1 MNYFI
6 IVILI
11 VAIDSVTK
19 KIICENMKVGQKK
32 EIVKKRLYF
41 WHIKNKG
48 AAYNSFEGHI
58 KAIKCVSV
66 IGMLY
71 CAFQIDRG
79 SKIHRIACSFLL
91 GGGLGNFIE
100 RIKYGEVTDF
110 IYIDNQNKSENTF
123 VKKLIQKSKPI
134 FNIADIFVALGAVI
148 FILSTLLQK
157 EIGRASCRE
166 RV

>member
-11 VAIDSVTK
+11 AAIDSVTK

-123 VKKLIQKSKPI
+123 VKKLIQKSTPI

-157 EIGRASCRE
+157 EK
-166 RV
+166 

>member
-6 IVILI
+6 IAILI
-11 VAIDSVTK
+11 TVGDILTK
-19 KIICENMKVGQKK
+19 KSICNNIKEGQKK

-58 KAIKCVSV
+58 KQIKCVSV

-71 CAFQIDRG
+71 CAFHMG
-79 SKIHRIACSFLL
+79 KSSKISNIAYSFLL

-100 RIKYGEVTDF
+100 RVKYGEVTDF
-110 IYIDNQNKSENTF
+110 IYIDNQKKSENAF
-123 VKKLIQKSKPI
+123 IEKILQKSRPI
-134 FNIADIFVALGAVI
+134 FNIADVFVALGAML
-148 FILSTLLQK
+148 FILSAILQK
-157 EIGRASCRE
+157 EK
-166 RV
+166 

>member
-1 MNYFI
+1 MQ
-6 IVILI
+6 L
-11 VAIDSVTK
+11 
-19 KIICENMKVGQKK
+19 
-32 EIVKKRLYF
+32 
-41 WHIKNKG
+41 
-48 AAYNSFEGHI
+48 
-58 KAIKCVSV
+58 
-66 IGMLY
+66 
-71 CAFQIDRG
+71 
-79 SKIHRIACSFLL
+79 LL

-157 EIGRASCRE
+157 EK
-166 RV
+166 

>member
-11 VAIDSVTK
+11 AAIDSVTK

-134 FNIADIFVALGAVI
+134 FNRIFDISGYFYFIQYHYAGSDFGVI
-148 FILSTLLQK
+148 YK
-157 EIGRASCRE
+157 
-166 RV
+166 

>member
-1 MNYFI
+1 MYFI
-6 IVILI
+6 T
-11 VAIDSVTK
+11 AIGIIFLDIWTK
-19 KIICENMKVGQKK
+19 YMICQKVKEGRKI

-157 EIGRASCRE
+157 EK
-166 RV
+166 

>member
-11 VAIDSVTK
+11 AAIDSVTK

-79 SKIHRIACSFLL
+79 SKIHRIACSFCW
-91 GGGLGNFIE
+91 E
-100 RIKYGEVTDF
+100 ED
-110 IYIDNQNKSENTF
+110 
-123 VKKLIQKSKPI
+123 
-134 FNIADIFVALGAVI
+134 
-148 FILSTLLQK
+148 
-157 EIGRASCRE
+157 
-166 RV
+166 

>member
-1 MNYFI
+1 
-6 IVILI
+6 
-11 VAIDSVTK
+11 
-19 KIICENMKVGQKK
+19 MKVGQKK
-32 EIVKKRLYF
+32 RNCKKRLYF

-79 SKIHRIACSFLL
+79 SKIHRIACSFCWE
-91 GGGLGNFIE
+91 GGLGNFIE

-110 IYIDNQNKSENTF
+110 IYIDNQK
-123 VKKLIQKSKPI
+123 
-134 FNIADIFVALGAVI
+134 
-148 FILSTLLQK
+148 
-157 EIGRASCRE
+157 
-166 RV
+166 

>member
-123 VKKLIQKSKPI
+123 VKKLIQKSK
-134 FNIADIFVALGAVI
+134 DRKSVV
-148 FILSTLLQK
+148 
-157 EIGRASCRE
+157 
-166 RV
+166 

>member
-157 EIGRASCRE
+157 EK
-166 RV
+166 

>member
-11 VAIDSVTK
+11 AAIDSVTK

-157 EIGRASCRE
+157 EK
-166 RV
+166 

>member
-6 IVILI
+6 IAVFIAVVDNL
-11 VAIDSVTK
+11 TK
-19 KIICENMKVGQKK
+19 KMICNNIKIGEKK

-48 AAYNSFEGHI
+48 AAYNSLEGHI

-71 CAFQIDRG
+71 CAFQIG
-79 SKIHRIACSFLL
+79 KKNKMNNVACSFLL

-100 RIKYGEVTDF
+100 RMKYGEVTDF
-110 IYIDNQNKSENTF
+110 IYFDNKKKSKNVF
-123 VKKLIQKSKPI
+123 VEKIVQKSVPI
-134 FNIADIFVALGAVI
+134 FNIADIFVALGAIMFI
-148 FILSTLLQK
+148 FSAILQK
-157 EIGRASCRE
+157 EK
-166 RV
+166 